1 MKVKQTEL
9 DLQDRTFKC
18 APSQGPLLVIDSS
31 YLCHRAFH
39 AQRGLS
45 WDGVPTGVVF
55 GFLKSIRALKNEFQ
69 TDRIAFCFES
79 RQLLRKSIFPKY
91 KARRRK
97 DNEDPDKMAA
107 RNELQRQI
115 EDLKNEHLPR
125 IGFAN
130 VFSAP
135 GFESDDLMAALALR
149 ERDVILVTSD
159 ADMYQCLSPSVRM
172 HCPTSR
178 RLFTEKW
185 FVNEYGIPPRKWAMV
200 KAIAGC
206 KGDGVPGVEGIGE
219 TTALKF
225 IRGDEVKN
233 PKGAREK
240 ILRSKDIIR
249 RNRRLVELPFFGTPV
264 PRLQP
269 DRVSRNRWDE
279 VCAQLGFRS
288 LMGRPPICSHANLLS

>member
-1 MKVKQTEL
+1 
-9 DLQDRTFKC
+9 
-18 APSQGPLLVIDSS
+18 
-31 YLCHRAFH
+31 
-39 AQRGLS
+39 
-45 WDGVPTGVVF
+45 VVY

-79 RQLLRKSIFPKY
+79 RQLLRKSIFPEY
-91 KARRRK
+91 KARRSRK
-97 DNEDPDKMAA
+97 DDEPEKVDA
-107 RNELQRQI
+107 RDELRRQI
-115 EDLKNEHLPR
+115 EDLKLLHLPR

-149 ERDVILVTSD
+149 ERDVVLVTSD
-159 ADMYQCLSPSVRM
+159 ADLYQCLSPSVRM

-185 FVNEYGIPPRKWAMV
+185 FINEYGIPPRKWALV

-225 IRGDEVKN
+225 IRGDEITH

-240 ILRSKDIIR
+240 ILSSKDDIC

-264 PRLQP
+264 PRLRV
-269 DRVSRNRWDE
+269 DRVSRKGWDE
-279 VCAQLGFRS
+279 VCKQLGFRS
-288 LMGRPPICSHANLLS
+288 LMGRPPIYSHANLLT